1 MTILIPSRIR
11 QPSKS
16 SLQTFSNVSK
26 FRKSYDI
33 GIWMKFC
40 PACRFLER
48 WNRRKFPSLLS
59 WKQVCC
65 RTWRTRRRIALLPLK
80 CFCTRMTKITG
91 VLILDIFGLYNGYIV
106 WLAMG
111 YLFTVCSWTVEEVR
125 EVFALLLQLPKFNP
139 AEMLAVPTYNTIR
152 HCSRSFRETLRTEQS
167 LRLRSSQSLER
178 ALTPIS
184 KNVIAARLQ
193 FQCCM

>member
-1 MTILIPSRIR
+1 MEQTEVSVTAVLEAGMLPHMENEEAHRFTPSE
-11 QPSKS
+11 
-16 SLQTFSNVSK
+16 V
-26 FRKSYDI
+26 
-33 GIWMKFC
+33 
-40 PACRFLER
+40 
-48 WNRRKFPSLLS
+48 LLY
-59 WKQVCC
+59 QNDQ
-65 RTWRTRRRIALLPLK
+65 
-80 CFCTRMTKITG
+80 G

-111 YLFTVCSWTVEEVR
+111 YLFTVCSWTVEELR